1 MLKNKAFFT
10 YENEGAGCGGRRLV
24 PFGRRQ
30 RRSDRDC
37 FLLYVITNHVR
48 ALGGS
53 PPARLVVEKEGID
66 RDHFSLV
73 VISSHVSALEAS
85 PCFFV
90 SIEETIHFGPRR
102 EEPRKTSHCFFV
114 SIDKMVYL
122 GSEREEAEMQWHSF
136 FNSFDKSTI
145 FGLRREEPGGTPPG
159 CGAWNG
165 NSTSKSVH

>member
-1 MLKNKAFFT
+1 M
-10 YENEGAGCGGRRLV
+10 
-24 PFGRRQ
+24 
-30 RRSDRDC
+30 
-37 FLLYVITNHVR
+37 R

-102 EEPRKTSHCFFV
+102 EEPGETSHSFFG
-114 SIDKMVYL
+114 SIDKMIHF
-122 GSEREEAEMQWHSF
+122 GSGREEPEMHWHSF

-145 FGLRREEPGGTPPG
+145 FGLRREESGGTPPD
-159 CGAWNG
+159 CGAWSC
-165 NSTSKSVH
+165 NSTSKSVY